1 VKKSRLKKGKP
12 IKSDERIL
20 GDSEF
25 VMQVLDK
32 ADEENDQRYKLKA
45 LGYDVA
51 RVEKKVIDL
60 FDIDKDEL
68 YSGSRKKTISEARS
82 VFCYWCVRELGES
95 MASMAKRLGL
105 TQPAVGYAVDRG
117 ERIATKRQI
126 KLLQ

>member
-1 VKKSRLKKGKP
+1 VKKSRLNKGKP

-51 RVEKKVIDL
+51 RVEKL
-60 FDIDKDEL
+60 
-68 YSGSRKKTISEARS
+68 
-82 VFCYWCVRELGES
+82 
-95 MASMAKRLGL
+95 
-105 TQPAVGYAVDRG
+105 
-117 ERIATKRQI
+117 
-126 KLLQ
+126 